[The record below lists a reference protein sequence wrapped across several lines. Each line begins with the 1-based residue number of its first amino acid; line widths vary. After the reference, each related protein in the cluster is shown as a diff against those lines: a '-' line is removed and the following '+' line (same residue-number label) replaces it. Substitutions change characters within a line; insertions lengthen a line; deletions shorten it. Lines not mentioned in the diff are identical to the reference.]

1 MRENCADFIFD
12 IMRKVGMR
20 AAALNQLDI
29 LYELDTIFA
38 YYAYNG
44 TPQMKHDLEAASLML
59 NDMFVEAGFP
69 DMRVLAKKLTEESKD
84 NTDTQL
90 ALMFEMLDKMKLDKD
105 YED

>member
-20 AAALNQLDI
+20 AAAMNQMEI
-29 LYELDTIFA
+29 LMELDTIFA

-69 DMRVLAKKLTEESKD
+69 DMRVLAKKLAEEDDYKSADQKI
-84 NTDTQL
+84 
-90 ALMFEMLDKMKLDKD
+90 ALMFEMLDKMKIDK
-105 YED
+105 E